1 MLLNLF
7 QRQPR
12 NPGIL
17 GVSVTDEGIALA
29 HVRREAGGPPRLLH
43 AEFQPLG
50 PDEQAA
56 EVLHTR
62 LRQLDLEDVP
72 AATALSPGEFTLQ
85 MVPAPEV
92 PPEERRQ
99 AVRWRLRDSLPYDV
113 EEAVVDVFEIPSEA
127 LRSATP
133 MLYAVIAPRWAVQA
147 RIDLL
152 EDAGANLQYIDI
164 PEMAQRNI
172 TALLPEDA
180 KGLAGLSFSRE
191 TGLLTLTRQAALYL
205 ARELEQGE
213 QILIPLPERLEGT
226 SGLTLEGP
234 DPELQRAYDS
244 IVLEVQRSLDYYE
257 SHFTLPPIQRLAA
270 GGRFREM
277 PGLAEALENQLG
289 LGLVEIDFNA
299 LLASESPLDASL
311 QARCHLAIGLA
322 LRDEAA

>member
-1 MLLNLF
+1 MLPNLF
-7 QRQPR
+7 QRKPR
-12 NPGIL
+12 NPGVL
-17 GVSVTDEGIALA
+17 GISISDEGVALA
-29 HVRREAGGPPRLLH
+29 HVRREVGGPPRLLR

-50 PDEQAA
+50 PGEHAS
-56 EVLHTR
+56 EVLRTR
-62 LRQLDLEDVP
+62 LRQLDLEHVP
-72 AATALSPGEFTLQ
+72 VATALSPGEFTLQ

-92 PPEERRQ
+92 PPEERCQ
-99 AVRWRLRDSLPYDV
+99 AVRWRLRDTLPYDV
-113 EEAVVDVFEIPSEA
+113 EEAVVDVFDIPPEA

-133 MLYAVIAPRWAVQA
+133 MLYAVVAPRWAVQA
-147 RIDLL
+147 RIELL

-180 KGLAGLSFSRE
+180 QGLAGLSFSRE
-191 TGLLTLTRQAALYL
+191 TGLLTLTRQGTLYL

-213 QILIPLPERLEGT
+213 QILIPVPERLEAT
-226 SGLTLEGP
+226 HGLTLEGP
-234 DPELQRAYDS
+234 APELQRALDS

-289 LGLVEIDFNA
+289 LTIHEIDFNS
-299 LLASESPLDASL
+299 LLASDSPLDASL
-311 QARCHLAIGLA
+311 QARCHQAIGLA